1 MKMYSSGLTLVRLLF
16 YPVKKEKEKREEKK
30 RLTPKIESHM
40 FCIIKLAFLLTV
52 YVFESSN
59 INQHTRELII
69 ARNT

>member
-1 MKMYSSGLTLVRLLF
+1 MNQYLTGLILVQLLF
-16 YPVKKEKEKREEKK
+16 YPVKKERKKK
-30 RLTPKIESHM
+30 RLTPKIVSHM

-59 INQHTRELII
+59 TNQHARELIS